1 MADLTITA
9 ASVVKSTGARIENG
23 ILGATVTAGEVVYKD
38 TTDSNKFKLCDV
50 DDATALIRTPYG
62 IALNGGADGQPVQV
76 QTGGLLTIGATVVVG
91 TVYCGSDTPGGI
103 MPVADLTSGDYVAT
117 LGIATTAAILDI
129 QIHNSAVA
137 TP

>member
-9 ASVVKSTGARIENG
+9 ASVVKGSNAKIENG
-23 ILGATVTAGEVVYKD
+23 ILGATVTAGQVVYKD
-38 TTDSNKFKLCDV
+38 TTDSNKFKLADN
-50 DDATALIRTPYG
+50 DDATALVRTPSG

-76 QTGGLLTIGATVVVG
+76 QSAGQITIGATVVVG
-91 TVYCGSDTPGGI
+91 TVYHLSDTPGGI
-103 MPVADLTSGDYVAT
+103 GPVADLTAGDYVVT
-117 LGIATTAAILDI
+117 LGIAITAAILDI